1 MGAGCCKEEE
11 IDFDAEV
18 ELSHFHL
25 LRSVGKGAFGK
36 VRVVQHKHTKVL
48 YALKYINKAKCIK
61 MRAVENIIQER
72 RLLEEIEYPLV
83 CNLRYAFQ
91 DDENL
96 FMVLDLMLGG
106 DLRFHLER
114 QGNIKEEVVKFYVA
128 EVSLGLHYLHSKKI
142 VHRDLKP
149 DNVLLDE
156 KGHAHLTDFN
166 IAVHFNE
173 RKPLTSVAGSMAYMA
188 PEILTK
194 RGYFDSVD
202 WWSLGVVMYE
212 LLFSKR
218 PFRGKTNP
226 QLTQAILKD
235 PLVFPENARDSVSEE
250 CLDCLRRFCER
261 DISKRLGC
269 GPNGLEDIKQHPWF
283 IGIEWDKLD
292 KKLANPPFVPDS
304 KRANFDATHELEEL
318 LLEDNP
324 LKAKKRANPNQDL
337 SELSKE
343 MRMMEEKFLVYDFT
357 KMRRRSYYHH
367 NNGMQEIRAS
377 RATRRKSGSR
387 SSGSST
393 AVDRLTSNS
402 SSPINMNFSMD
413 TNATLLPVHPAS
425 AKLVAHG
432 RQGSDLSAIGYIDE
446 HKEKNRGD
454 WLNERPASPPHR
466 ENGRMSGF
474 GFGTMPSNEKISP
487 IGASNESE
495 YFSMKS
501 YPAGKVSP
509 SSSITT
515 DSHKRSHSAYS
526 TQANSSS
533 LSPPPRI
540 QSPVQKVYNSTSPSS
555 SRPSSP
561 NPQPSNSVRS
571 SSPRLIVKNLSNA
584 NSLNGSPTEPI
595 SSQVHSPPPLLPPP
609 NVPLPP
615 PPNTFS
621 TISSSSTLVNSNFS
635 TSIYNKSS
643 SRIRSLSPPST
654 DKRPTI
660 STEQSPSGN
669 KHMWENSSELDEGNH
684 AASTSGTSAGSGFT
698 SENANG
704 IGISKLSTSEHYQ
717 NVSDVNTGSG
727 ALNAV
732 GVPVGI

>member
-36 VRVVQHKHTKVL
+36 VRVVQHKQTKTL

-72 RLLEEIEYPLV
+72 RLLEEIEYNLV

-114 QGNIKEEVVKFYVA
+114 QGSLKEEVVKFYVA

-188 PEILTK
+188 PEILMK
-194 RGYFDSVD
+194 KGYFDSVD

-218 PFRGKTNP
+218 PFRGKTNT

-235 PLVFPENARDSVSEE
+235 PLIFPDNASVSEE
-250 CLDCLRRFCER
+250 CLDCIRRFCER
-261 DISKRLGC
+261 DITKRLGC
-269 GPNGLEDIKQHPWF
+269 GPNGIEDIKRHPWF
-283 IGIEWDKLD
+283 VGIEWDKLNT
-292 KKLANPPFVPDS
+292 KLADPPFVPDS

-337 SELSKE
+337 SELSRE

-357 KMRRRSYYHH
+357 KMRRRSYYHNN
-367 NNGMQEIRAS
+367 NNGMQERRAS
-377 RATRRKSGSR
+377 ASTRRKSGSR

-402 SSPINMNFSMD
+402 SSLTNMNVSMD
-413 TNATLLPVHPAS
+413 TNAPLLPIHPPS
-425 AKLVAHG
+425 VKLVTHG

-446 HKEKNRGD
+446 HKEKNRE
-454 WLNERPASPPHR
+454 WLNERPSSPPHR
-466 ENGRMSGF
+466 ENRRMSGF
-474 GFGTMPSNEKISP
+474 GFGTMPSNERISP
-487 IGASNESE
+487 IGAPHESD
-495 YFSMKS
+495 YYSMKS
-501 YPAGKVSP
+501 NPAGRISP
-509 SSSITT
+509 SSSITI
-515 DSHKRSHSAYS
+515 DNHRIDNHKRSQSAYS
-526 TQANSSS
+526 TQVNTSS
-533 LSPPPRI
+533 LLPPPRV
-540 QSPVQKVYNSTSPSS
+540 QSPVQKIYSSTSPSS

-561 NPQPSNSVRS
+561 NPQPSHSGRS
-571 SSPRLIVKNLSNA
+571 SSPRLIAQNLSNT
-584 NSLNGSPTEPI
+584 NPLNNSPTEPLP
-595 SSQVHSPPPLLPPP
+595 SQGLTSPPQLPPP
-609 NVPLPP
+609 NVLLPL

-621 TISSSSTLVNSNFS
+621 ASSSSTLVNSNL
-635 TSIYNKSS
+635 SISAYNQSASS
-643 SRIRSLSPPST
+643 SRVRSLSPPST
-654 DKRPTI
+654 NKRPTI
-660 STEQSPSGN
+660 LTEPLPTSN
-669 KHMWENSSELDEGNH
+669 KLIRGNSSETV
-684 AASTSGTSAGSGFT
+684 STNGTSVSGSISSENPNGSVGSG
-698 SENANG
+698 
-704 IGISKLSTSEHYQ
+704 LSASGHYRNPS
-717 NVSDVNTGSG
+717 NVSTGSG
-727 ALNAV
+727 ALSAV
-732 GVPVGI
+732 GVPVGL

>member
-36 VRVVQHKHTKVL
+36 VRVVQHKQTKTL

-72 RLLEEIEYPLV
+72 RLLEEIEYNLV

-114 QGNIKEEVVKFYVA
+114 QGSLKEEVVKFYVA

-188 PEILTK
+188 PEILMK
-194 RGYFDSVD
+194 KGYFDSVD

-226 QLTQAILKD
+226 QLTQAILQD
-235 PLVFPENARDSVSEE
+235 PLIFPDNVSVSEE
-250 CLDCLRRFCER
+250 CLDCIRRFCER
-261 DISKRLGC
+261 DITKRLGC
-269 GPNGLEDIKQHPWF
+269 GPNGIEDIKRHPWF
-283 IGIEWDKLD
+283 VGIEWDKLNT
-292 KKLANPPFVPDS
+292 KLADPPFVPDS

-337 SELSKE
+337 SELSRE

-357 KMRRRSYYHH
+357 KMRRRSYYH
-367 NNGMQEIRAS
+367 NNNNV
-377 RATRRKSGSR
+377 T
-387 SSGSST
+387 
-393 AVDRLTSNS
+393 
-402 SSPINMNFSMD
+402 
-413 TNATLLPVHPAS
+413 
-425 AKLVAHG
+425 HG

-446 HKEKNRGD
+446 HKEKNRE
-454 WLNERPASPPHR
+454 WLNERPSSPPHR
-466 ENGRMSGF
+466 ENRRMSGF
-474 GFGTMPSNEKISP
+474 GFGTMPSNERISP
-487 IGASNESE
+487 IGAPHESD
-495 YFSMKS
+495 YYSMKS
-501 YPAGKVSP
+501 NPAGRSP
-509 SSSITT
+509 SSSITI
-515 DSHKRSHSAYS
+515 DNHRIDNHKRSQSAYS
-526 TQANSSS
+526 TQVNTSS
-533 LSPPPRI
+533 LSPPPRV
-540 QSPVQKVYNSTSPSS
+540 QSPVQKIYSSTSPSS

-561 NPQPSNSVRS
+561 NPQPSHSGRS
-571 SSPRLIVKNLSNA
+571 SSPRLIAQNLSNT
-584 NSLNGSPTEPI
+584 NSLNNSPTEPLP
-595 SSQVHSPPPLLPPP
+595 SQGLTSPPQLPPP
-609 NVPLPP
+609 NVPLPL

-621 TISSSSTLVNSNFS
+621 ASSSSTLVNSNL
-635 TSIYNKSS
+635 SISAYNQSASS
-643 SRIRSLSPPST
+643 SRVRSLSPPST
-654 DKRPTI
+654 NKRPTI
-660 STEQSPSGN
+660 LTEPLPTSN
-669 KHMWENSSELDEGNH
+669 KLIRGNSSETV
-684 AASTSGTSAGSGFT
+684 STNGTSVSGSISSENPNGSVGSG
-698 SENANG
+698 
-704 IGISKLSTSEHYQ
+704 LSASGHYRNPS
-717 NVSDVNTGSG
+717 NVSTGSG
-727 ALNAV
+727 ALSAV
-732 GVPVGI
+732 GVPVGL

>member
-36 VRVVQHKHTKVL
+36 VRVVQHKQTKTL

-72 RLLEEIEYPLV
+72 RLLEEIEYNLV

-114 QGNIKEEVVKFYVA
+114 QGSLKEEVVKFYVA

-188 PEILTK
+188 PEILMK
-194 RGYFDSVD
+194 KGYFDSVD

-235 PLVFPENARDSVSEE
+235 PLIFPDNVSVSEE
-250 CLDCLRRFCER
+250 CLDCIRRFCER
-261 DISKRLGC
+261 DITKRLGC
-269 GPNGLEDIKQHPWF
+269 GPNGIEDIKRHPWF
-283 IGIEWDKLD
+283 VGIEWDKLNT
-292 KKLANPPFVPDS
+292 KLADPPFVPDS

-337 SELSKE
+337 SELSRE

-357 KMRRRSYYHH
+357 KMRRRSYYH
-367 NNGMQEIRAS
+367 NNNNV
-377 RATRRKSGSR
+377 T
-387 SSGSST
+387 
-393 AVDRLTSNS
+393 
-402 SSPINMNFSMD
+402 
-413 TNATLLPVHPAS
+413 
-425 AKLVAHG
+425 HG

-446 HKEKNRGD
+446 HKEKNRE
-454 WLNERPASPPHR
+454 WLNERPSSPPHR
-466 ENGRMSGF
+466 ENRRMSGF
-474 GFGTMPSNEKISP
+474 GFGTMPSNERISP
-487 IGASNESE
+487 IGAPHESD
-495 YFSMKS
+495 YYSMKS
-501 YPAGKVSP
+501 NPAGRISP
-509 SSSITT
+509 SSSITI
-515 DSHKRSHSAYS
+515 DNHRIDNHKRSQSAYS
-526 TQANSSS
+526 TQVNTSS
-533 LSPPPRI
+533 LSPPPRV
-540 QSPVQKVYNSTSPSS
+540 QSPVQKIYSSTSPSS

-561 NPQPSNSVRS
+561 NPQPSHSGRS
-571 SSPRLIVKNLSNA
+571 SSPRLIAQNLSNT
-584 NSLNGSPTEPI
+584 NSLNNSPTEPLP
-595 SSQVHSPPPLLPPP
+595 SQGLTSPPQLPPP
-609 NVPLPP
+609 NVPLPL

-621 TISSSSTLVNSNFS
+621 ASSSSTLVNSNL
-635 TSIYNKSS
+635 SISAYNQSASS
-643 SRIRSLSPPST
+643 SRVRSLSPPST
-654 DKRPTI
+654 NKRPTI
-660 STEQSPSGN
+660 LTEPLPTSN
-669 KHMWENSSELDEGNH
+669 KLIRGNSSETV
-684 AASTSGTSAGSGFT
+684 STNGTSVSGSISSENPNGSVGSG
-698 SENANG
+698 
-704 IGISKLSTSEHYQ
+704 LSASGHYRNPS
-717 NVSDVNTGSG
+717 NVSTGSG
-727 ALNAV
+727 ALSAV
-732 GVPVGI
+732 GVPVGL

>member
-36 VRVVQHKHTKVL
+36 VRVVQHKHTKIL

-61 MRAVENIIQER
+61 MRAVENIVQER
-72 RLLEEIEYPLV
+72 RLLEEIEYNLV

-114 QGNIKEEVVKFYVA
+114 QGSMKEEVVKFYVA

-188 PEILTK
+188 PEILLK
-194 RGYFDSVD
+194 KGYFDTVD

-235 PLVFPENARDSVSEE
+235 PLVFPDNVSVSEE
-250 CLDCLRRFCER
+250 CLDCMRKFCER

-269 GPNGLEDIKQHPWF
+269 GPNGLEDIKRHPWF
-283 IGIEWDKLD
+283 EGIEWDKLET
-292 KKLANPPFVPDS
+292 KMATPPFIPDS

-337 SELSKE
+337 SELSRE

-357 KMRRRSYYHH
+357 KMRRRSYYNN
-367 NNGMQEIRAS
+367 NNGMQERRVSAS
-377 RATRRKSGSR
+377 TRRKSGSR

-402 SSPINMNFSMD
+402 SSPTNVNFSVD
-413 TNATLLPVHPAS
+413 TNAPLLPPIHPPS
-425 AKLVAHG
+425 AKIVTHG
-432 RQGSDLSAIGYIDE
+432 RQGSDLSAIGCIDE
-446 HKEKNRGD
+446 HKEKNRE

-466 ENGRMSGF
+466 ENRRTSGF
-474 GFGTMPSNEKISP
+474 GFGAMPSNERINP
-487 IGASNESE
+487 IGASHELDHN
-495 YFSMKS
+495 SMKS
-501 YPAGKVSP
+501 YPVGRVSP
-509 SSSITT
+509 SSSITIDRT
-515 DSHKRSHSAYS
+515 DNHKQSHSAYS
-526 TQANSSS
+526 TQANTSS
-533 LSPPPRI
+533 LLPPPRV
-540 QSPVQKVYNSTSPSS
+540 QSPVQKIQTTPSS

-561 NPQPSNSVRS
+561 NPQPSLSCR
-571 SSPRLIVKNLSNA
+571 SSPRLIAQKSNP
-584 NSLNGSPTEPI
+584 NSLNNSPTDPLP
-595 SSQVHSPPPLLPPP
+595 SQGLISPPQLPPP

-621 TISSSSTLVNSNFS
+621 TSSSSTLVNSS
-635 TSIYNKSS
+635 LSINAYNQSASS
-643 SRIRSLSPPST
+643 SRVRSMSPPST
-654 DKRPTI
+654 NKRPTI
-660 STEQSPSGN
+660 LTESLPTGN
-669 KHMWENSSELDEGNH
+669 ELIRGNSSETV
-684 AASTSGTSAGSGFT
+684 STSISSVS
-698 SENANG
+698 SENPNG
-704 IGISKLSTSEHYQ
+704 SVGSDLSPSRHYRNPS
-717 NVSDVNTGSG
+717 NVSTGSG
-727 ALNAV
+727 ALSAV
-732 GVPVGI
+732 GVPIDL

>member
-36 VRVVQHKHTKVL
+36 VRVVQHKHTKIL

-61 MRAVENIIQER
+61 MRAVENIVQER
-72 RLLEEIEYPLV
+72 RLLEEIEYNLV

-114 QGNIKEEVVKFYVA
+114 QGSMKEEVVKFYVA

-188 PEILTK
+188 PEILLK
-194 RGYFDSVD
+194 KGYFDTVD

-235 PLVFPENARDSVSEE
+235 PLVFPDNVSVSEE
-250 CLDCLRRFCER
+250 CLDCMRKFCER

-269 GPNGLEDIKQHPWF
+269 GPNGLEDIKRHPWF
-283 IGIEWDKLD
+283 EGIEWDKLET
-292 KKLANPPFVPDS
+292 KMATPPFIPDS

-337 SELSKE
+337 SELSRE

-357 KMRRRSYYHH
+357 KMRRRSYY
-367 NNGMQEIRAS
+367 NN
-377 RATRRKSGSR
+377 
-387 SSGSST
+387 
-393 AVDRLTSNS
+393 N
-402 SSPINMNFSMD
+402 
-413 TNATLLPVHPAS
+413 NAKIVT
-425 AKLVAHG
+425 HG
-432 RQGSDLSAIGYIDE
+432 RQGSDLSAIGCIDE
-446 HKEKNRGD
+446 HKEKNRE

-466 ENGRMSGF
+466 ENRRTSGF
-474 GFGTMPSNEKISP
+474 GFGAMPSNERINP
-487 IGASNESE
+487 IGASHELDHN
-495 YFSMKS
+495 SMKS
-501 YPAGKVSP
+501 YPVGRVSP
-509 SSSITT
+509 SSSITIDRT
-515 DSHKRSHSAYS
+515 DNHKQSHSAYS
-526 TQANSSS
+526 TQANTSS
-533 LSPPPRI
+533 LLPPPRV
-540 QSPVQKVYNSTSPSS
+540 QSPVQKIQTTPSS

-561 NPQPSNSVRS
+561 NPQPSLSCR
-571 SSPRLIVKNLSNA
+571 SSPRLIAQKSNP
-584 NSLNGSPTEPI
+584 NSLNNSPTDPLP
-595 SSQVHSPPPLLPPP
+595 SQGLISPPQLPPP

-621 TISSSSTLVNSNFS
+621 TSSSSTLVNSS
-635 TSIYNKSS
+635 LSINAYNQSASS
-643 SRIRSLSPPST
+643 SRVRSMSPPST
-654 DKRPTI
+654 NKRPTI
-660 STEQSPSGN
+660 LTESLPTGN
-669 KHMWENSSELDEGNH
+669 ELIRGNSSETV
-684 AASTSGTSAGSGFT
+684 STSISSVS
-698 SENANG
+698 SENPNG
-704 IGISKLSTSEHYQ
+704 SVGSDLSPSRHYRNPS
-717 NVSDVNTGSG
+717 NVSTGSG
-727 ALNAV
+727 ALSAV
-732 GVPVGI
+732 GVPIDL